1 MNDPVNPDAAPN
13 APSDAGAAAPD
24 SEFVEALDP
33 LLHQPL
39 RTQIAAYL
47 VGRGEATFSELKRV
61 LQCTDGNLDAHLKKL
76 LAADYLEQERR
87 GGGARLQTTYA
98 LTATGRAAFAAYL
111 AHLQKLF
118 NLTQCAA
125 PDQRAGLL
133 FNPHRA

>member
-1 MNDPVNPDAAPN
+1 MNDPVNPEAAPDAADAAP
-13 APSDAGAAAPD
+13 A
-24 SEFVEALDP
+24 SEFVEVLDP

-76 LAADYLEQERR
+76 LAADYLAQERR

-125 PDQRAGLL
+125 PDHRAGLL
-133 FNPHRA
+133 SKPRLA

>member
-1 MNDPVNPDAAPN
+1 M
-13 APSDAGAAAPD
+13 
-24 SEFVEALDP
+24 LDP

-47 VGRGEATFSELKRV
+47 IGRGEATFSELKRV

-76 LAADYLEQERR
+76 LSADYLQQERR
-87 GGGARLQTTYA
+87 GGGARVQTTYA

-118 NLTQCAA
+118 NLTQSVA
-125 PDQRAGLL
+125 PDHRAGLVARPRL
-133 FNPHRA
+133 A

>member
-1 MNDPVNPDAAPN
+1 MNQPTR
-13 APSDAGAAAPD
+13 PD
-24 SEFVEALDP
+24 SPLESNACAEFVEPLDP

-47 VGRGEATFSELKRV
+47 IGRGEATFSELKRV

-76 LAADYLEQERR
+76 LAADYLQQERR
-87 GGGARLQTTYA
+87 GGGARVQTTYA

-118 NLTQCAA
+118 NLTQSAA
-125 PDQRAGLL
+125 PDHRAGLIPGPRL
-133 FNPHRA
+133 V

>member
-1 MNDPVNPDAAPN
+1 MNRTELPGALPDLSAP
-13 APSDAGAAAPD
+13 AFAD
-24 SEFVEALDP
+24 ALDP

-76 LAADYLEQERR
+76 LAADYLALERR
-87 GGGARLQTTYA
+87 GGAARVQTTFV
-98 LTATGRAAFAAYL
+98 LTSAGRAAFAAYL

-118 NLTQCAA
+118 SLNSAA
-125 PDQRAGLL
+125 PSGVSESSLTELRNIDAT
-133 FNPHRA
+133 

>member
-1 MNDPVNPDAAPN
+1 MNTPAKPATSMDGAP
-13 APSDAGAAAPD
+13 ASR
-24 SEFVEALDP
+24 EFVDALDP

-76 LAADYLEQERR
+76 LSADYLLQERR
-87 GGGARLQTTYA
+87 GGGARMQTTYA

-111 AHLQKLF
+111 THLQKLF
-118 NLTQCAA
+118 NLTQPSA
-125 PDQRAGLL
+125 PD
-133 FNPHRA
+133 HRAELPPRPHLA